1 MKPVVNFFKNN
12 IKTLEILITVVSF
25 LTSISG
31 FFSNIISL
39 NIILFI
45 FFIGVFISSI
55 IIINYL
61 TEKNENNIKKLKFYK
76 FIGILKYLIIIPILL
91 YGYKGFIYKK
101 PICEFTN
108 PLPVILITNFTNE
121 SNDDLSYAVLR
132 ELNDQILELDSIEIL
147 HKDTFI
153 AINKKMN
160 SYDMEDLLS
169 NNCFNNGLIVFGK
182 RSVESNFLDCTIY
195 LSEKLKNS
203 GKTKEIN
210 NFIRLKNPY
219 EISFSIENQ
228 SKSIADFIIGLIFYY
243 TDNFN
248 KCLSKFNEIE
258 KNIPI
263 KEGSKLKELCSVF
276 ISNSIYYSQGIDKGK
291 SAIIKYLSDDSSS
304 ADLNYNYAMML
315 VSSGDTLIGSKYYR
329 VANKL
334 DYKLEIPDYINDW
347 ESKKN
352 KESNNSTSIENEI
365 SVNESNNKS
374 VELNSKKQ
382 IKKDTI
388 KKNDINS
395 EIANNNIAAAL
406 PRKNITLYPLKIMGP
421 QGQRWLENQQGKRI
435 TRNFDIIKLV
445 NKKYFAVSK
454 YQLWG
459 ALDTLGKEILPMQ
472 FESIRD
478 LNNMFGN

>member
-12 IKTLEILITVVSF
+12 LKTLEILITVVSF
-25 LTSISG
+25 FTSISG

-39 NIILFI
+39 DIILFI
-45 FFIGVFISSI
+45 FFIGVFISMI
-55 IIINYL
+55 ILLNYL
-61 TEKNENNIKKLKFYK
+61 KEKNENNSRKLKFYK
-76 FIGILKYLIIIPILL
+76 IFGILKYLIIIPILFF
-91 YGYKGFIYKK
+91 GYKGFIYKK

-108 PLPVILITNFTNE
+108 TLPVILITNFTNE

-160 SYDMEDLLS
+160 PQDMEDFLS

-203 GKTKEIN
+203 GKTKEIK

-228 SKSIADFIIGLIFYY
+228 SKSIADFIIGLLFYY
-243 TDNFN
+243 TNNFN
-248 KCLSKFNEIE
+248 KCLGKFSEIE

-276 ISNSIYYSQGIDKGK
+276 ISNSIYYSQGIDEGK
-291 SAIIKYLSDDSSS
+291 STIMNYLSNDSSS

-315 VSSGDTLIGSKYYR
+315 VSSGDTLLGSKYYR
-329 VANKL
+329 IANKL
-334 DYKLEIPDYINDW
+334 DYKLEIPDYINNW
-347 ESKKN
+347 KSKTN
-352 KESNNSTSIENEI
+352 KESNISTSIEDEI

-374 VELNSKKQ
+374 IELNSKKQ
-382 IKKDTI
+382 FKKDSIKKTEI
-388 KKNDINS
+388 KT
-395 EIANNNIAAAL
+395 EIANNSVTAAL
-406 PRKNITLYPLKIMGP
+406 PRKDISLYPLKIVGP
-421 QGQRWLENQQGKRI
+421 QGQKWLENQQGKRI
-435 TRNFDIIKLV
+435 TRNFDVIKLV

-454 YQLWG
+454 YQFWG
-459 ALDTLGKEILPMQ
+459 ALDTLGKEMLPMQ
-472 FESIRD
+472 FESFRD